1 MAFENLKRKHFEL
14 TDFLMAHGYSAT
26 VIREV
31 SRVIN
36 TILDNFED
44 MQWSTY
50 RDVYRYYEGSCSSK
64 DILRSRR
71 YCLRMIRR
79 FDEQGAFPDRTRG
92 SYVFEKDE
100 YISLSE
106 EFRGLI
112 DFYRKHETEHGKKET
127 TVYREAV
134 NAVSFLCHLKDRGL
148 TRLEDVAENDVVSF
162 FLSENGEQLRGCS
175 YKKNVSADLKAGT
188 YWKKEACNKI
198 LLLLPAFREA
208 RKTIQ
213 YLTGDEVQMIAD
225 ALATEGSGLS
235 LRDRAVGCLLLY
247 TGMRGCDIACL
258 LMESVDWNGDQIRIT
273 QRKTGIPLELPLTPT
288 VGNAIYDYLD
298 SERPASVDS
307 HVFLSEI
314 MPHRPLSSQGIG
326 NISSRIFKAAGIR
339 QEPGV
344 RKGTHIFRHHAASA
358 MLENGIPQPVISRV
372 FGHTAPDSLEPYLMA
387 DFRHLRECAIGVED
401 LPVPEEV
408 LPL

>member
-1 MAFENLKRKHFEL
+1 MAFENLKRKHCEL
-14 TDFLMAHGYSAT
+14 TDFLRDHGYSAT
-26 VIREV
+26 VIRNV
-31 SRVIN
+31 SKVIQ
-36 TILDNFED
+36 TILDNSED

-50 RDVYRYYEGSCSSK
+50 RDVYRYYEGACPSK
-64 DILRSRR
+64 DTLRSRR
-71 YCLRMIRR
+71 YCLRMVKR
-79 FDEQGAFPDRTRG
+79 FDEQGSFPDRTKG
-92 SYVFEKDE
+92 SYVFDRDE
-100 YISLSE
+100 YAGLSE

-112 DFYRKHETEHGKKET
+112 DFYRKHETERGKKET
-127 TVYREAV
+127 TVYHETL
-134 NAVSFLCHLKDRGL
+134 NAVSFLCHLKDRGI

-162 FLSENGEQLRGCS
+162 FLSENGEQIRGCS
-175 YKKNVSADLKAGT
+175 YKKNISAVLKAGT
-188 YWKKEACNKI
+188 YWKKDACNKI
-198 LLLLPAFREA
+198 LLLLPAFRET

-213 YLTGDEVQMIAD
+213 YLTGDEVKRIAD
-225 ALATEGSGLS
+225 ALSAEDSGLS

-258 LMESVDWNGDQIRIT
+258 LRESVDWNSEQIRII

-298 SERPASVDS
+298 LERPESRDG

-314 MPHRPLSSQGIG
+314 MPYRPLSSQSIG

-339 QEPGV
+339 QDPGA

-387 DFRHLRECAIGVED
+387 DFRHLKECAIGVED

-408 LPL
+408 LTL

>member
-1 MAFENLKRKHFEL
+1 MAFENLKGKHCEL
-14 TDFLMAHGYSAT
+14 TDFLRTHGYSAT
-26 VIREV
+26 VIRDV

-36 TILDNFED
+36 TILDNSDD
-44 MQWSTY
+44 MKWNTY
-50 RDVYRYYEGSCSSK
+50 HDIYRYYEWSCSSK
-64 DILRSRR
+64 DTLRSRR

-79 FDEQGAFPDRTRG
+79 FDERGVFPNRTKG

-100 YISLSE
+100 YAGLSE
-106 EFRGLI
+106 EFKGLI
-112 DFYRKHETEHGKKET
+112 DFYRKHETERGKKGT
-127 TVYREAV
+127 TVYHEAV

-148 TRLEDVAENDVVSF
+148 TKLEDVAENDVVSF

-175 YKKNVSADLKAGT
+175 YKKNVSAVFKAGT
-188 YWKKEACNKI
+188 YWKKDACNKI
-198 LLLLPAFREA
+198 LLLLPVFRET

-213 YLTGDEVQMIAD
+213 YLTEGEVQMIAD
-225 ALATEGSGLS
+225 ALAAEESGLS

-247 TGMRGCDIACL
+247 TGIRGCDIACL
-258 LMESVDWNGDQIRIT
+258 LKESVDWDNELIRIT
-273 QRKTGIPLELPLTPT
+273 QRKTGIPLELPLTPM
-288 VGNAIYDYLD
+288 VGNAIYDYLS
-298 SERPASVDS
+298 SERPQSGDS

-314 MPHRPLSSQGIG
+314 MPHHPLSSQSIG
-326 NISSRIFKAAGIR
+326 NISSRIFQAAGIR

-387 DFRHLRECAIGVED
+387 DFKHLKECAIGVED